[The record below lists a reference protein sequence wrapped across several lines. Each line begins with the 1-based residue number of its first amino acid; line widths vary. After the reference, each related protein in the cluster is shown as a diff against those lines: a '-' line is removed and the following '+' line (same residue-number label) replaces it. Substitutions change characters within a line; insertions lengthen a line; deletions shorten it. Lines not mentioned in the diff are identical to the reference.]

1 MRLAILSDNNSAC
14 DQFESEHGLSIYLEQ
29 DALKYLFDT
38 GASSLFIRNAET
50 LGINLSE
57 VDYLF
62 ISHAHNDHIGGLID
76 FLNINSKAKIILSKN
91 ALNRKLFSKR
101 TGLREIG
108 NDINPETFK
117 EKIIYIGDMP
127 LDTENFVVTH
137 IETNKYSMPKGNST
151 LFKGSIDKL
160 ESDDFDHEIVV
171 ATGQKNLFVYT
182 GCAHHGLL
190 NALESIDRLSSK
202 PIDIIAGGFHLLEGE
217 NFEKKEE
224 IEDIIIELQ
233 NKYQKAKVLSGNC
246 TGINA
251 LEMFKEKLQ
260 NKFTSFYTGF
270 EMIL

>member
-1 MRLAILSDNNSAC
+1 M
-14 DQFESEHGLSIYLEQ
+14 
-29 DALKYLFDT
+29 
-38 GASSLFIRNAET
+38 
-50 LGINLSE
+50 
-57 VDYLF
+57 
-62 ISHAHNDHIGGLID
+62 
-76 FLNINSKAKIILSKN
+76 
-91 ALNRKLFSKR
+91 
-101 TGLREIG
+101 REIG

-217 NFEKKEE
+217 NFEKRKKLK
-224 IEDIIIELQ
+224 ISSL
-233 NKYQKAKVLSGNC
+233 NYK
-246 TGINA
+246 INI
-251 LEMFKEKLQ
+251 KKP
-260 NKFTSFYTGF
+260 KFYPV
-270 EMIL
+270 IVQV